1 MEYHGIEKLRG
12 ADNWNVWKFVVKNL
26 LRGTENA
33 HEVYIGEIAK
43 PIPLPENAT
52 SQQQNQ
58 YRENLK
64 AWDKADRAANQII
77 VKTLDT
83 KVMALLV
90 SCETARDMWL
100 KLHTIYEQQTKQ
112 ASHTVQSEFLNFSM
126 DPSDEMVTHIAKFE
140 GLVLRMQ
147 QLNVKPDELSLTVKL
162 LDTLPEE
169 YESLRQ
175 AWWARAEDQ
184 QTFGN
189 LLEVLTS
196 DDARRKIR
204 VGKQEQMAALV
215 VSKSRKHDRG
225 NTSGNVK
232 KSQSQQPNE
241 KGKYNPSHHYKCYSC
256 GEKRYFCQ
264 NCPKK
269 QKKPQDHSP
278 KEEAFVC
285 EAMTAELDNDSWV
298 VNSGATD
305 HVTNRGDWFTS
316 FEYFKTPAKIYIGN
330 KTTMDALG
338 KGTIKIETLV
348 DGKWLP

>member
-1 MEYHGIEKLRG
+1 MEYQGIEKLRG
-12 ADNWNVWKFVVKNL
+12 AENWNVWKFVVKNL

-33 HEVYIGEIAK
+33 HEVCIGEIAK
-43 PIPLPENAT
+43 PESPPVDAT

-58 YRENLK
+58 YRERLK
-64 AWDKADRAANQII
+64 IWDKGDRAASQII

-83 KVMALLV
+83 KVMAFLV

-100 KLHTIYEQQTKQ
+100 KLHTIFEQQTKQ
-112 ASHTVQSEFLNFSM
+112 ASHTVQSEFFNFSM
-126 DPSDEMVTHIAKFE
+126 NNTDDMITHIAKFE

-184 QTFGN
+184 QTFSN

-196 DDARRKIR
+196 DEARRKVRI
-204 VGKQEQMAALV
+204 GKQEQLAALIA
-215 VSKSRKHDRG
+215 SKPRKHDRDS
-225 NTSGNVK
+225 TSSNAK
-232 KSQSQQPNE
+232 KSHSQQLNE
-241 KGKYNPSHHYKCYSC
+241 KEKNNPSHQYKCYGC
-256 GEKRYFCQ
+256 GEKGHFRQ
-264 NCPKK
+264 HCPRKLKK
-269 QKKPQDHSP
+269 TKSHSP

-285 EAMTAELDNDSWV
+285 EAMTTELDCDSWV
-298 VNSGATD
+298 VDSGATD
-305 HVTNRGDWFTS
+305 HVTNRSDWFTS
-316 FEYFKTPAKIYIGN
+316 LEYFKEPAKIYIGN

-338 KGTIKIETLV
+338 KGTIKIEVLV
-348 DGKWLP
+348 NEE